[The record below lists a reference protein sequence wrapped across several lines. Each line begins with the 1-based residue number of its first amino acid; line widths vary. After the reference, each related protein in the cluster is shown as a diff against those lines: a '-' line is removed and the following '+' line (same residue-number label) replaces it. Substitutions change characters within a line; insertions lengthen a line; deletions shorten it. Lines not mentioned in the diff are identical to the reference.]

1 MYLWENISEGNIAMK
16 LHLKTEVQKI
26 LNNSKLLKLFAIL
39 PTQYQYVR

>member
-1 MYLWENISEGNIAMK
+1 MRLQ
-16 LHLKTEVQKI
+16 LKTEVQKI